1 MKLLGVVGYKNS
13 GKTTLIVRLIPELG
27 ALGISV
33 STVKHV
39 HHAIDLDQ
47 PGKDTYAHREA
58 GAVDV
63 AILSDRRWAIL
74 HERTADPVT
83 ESDLNDVLRRMSPVD
98 LVLAEGFKSLPM
110 PRIELRM
117 GNAPLAHAGDE
128 HTLAVV
134 SDDDLDTPLPCFRR
148 DDVTAIAAFIASFI
162 RPARRPP

>member
-1 MKLLGVVGYKNS
+1 MKVLGVVGYKNC
-13 GKTTLIVRLIPELG
+13 GKTTLIVRLIPELA

-33 STVKHV
+33 STIKHV

-47 PGKDTYAHREA
+47 PGKDTFAHREA

-74 HERTADPVT
+74 HERPIDSVTA
-83 ESDLNDVLRRMSPVD
+83 SDLDDVLRRLSPVD

-117 GNAPLAHAGDE
+117 GNALLAPAGDK

-134 SDDDLDTPLPCFRR
+134 SDDELDTALPRFRR
-148 DDVTAIAAFIASFI
+148 DDIPAIAAFIADFT
-162 RPARRPP
+162 RPARPST